1 MGFLEDSGLDAFP
14 TNHLKCKLLGASKIF
29 ETVIQNATK
38 VTGRGYAIRSLAV
51 HTMKN
56 FTEEKKDAWNKRFE
70 RVAEIEKDLKDFINP
85 ASEDSKALQQ
95 DAMGQLSFQDEY
107 LKPLNFV
114 PFFLLLISMF
124 KVWLVPAMAL
134 ITPLIA
140 WILPYI
146 FLKFMYKLPI
156 SQEQYN
162 DIMKLIWTGNPMDF
176 MKDPKG
182 MMKAKLET
190 NWTTRGMIQT
200 GLMIFSFAQGLIQPI
215 QNAYHLYKTDRMI
228 HTNGL
233 KLLELE
239 KLYREFEDDANYER
253 FGVQFRSSLAEI
265 SNDDP
270 RLALHVIIEQPQ
282 RFEFVMNDLADLE
295 VQWRVAN
302 SSLLNPVF
310 LLEKGEH
317 PLLQAEEI
325 FDVSL
330 GHDAV
335 ASSISFTGETHHAV
349 LTGPNGGG
357 KSSFLR
363 AVLQS
368 VLLAQTYGVAPAH
381 KMVLR
386 RFGWICSG
394 LRLQD
399 APGNLSMFET
409 EVWFA
414 ANLLKRKSARGP
426 GLVVYDELFHSTNP
440 PDGIRTAEIFLKRL
454 WQKSNIVSIVSTH
467 VFSLIDGSPDSVQKL
482 CCNAAEKDGK
492 VLFNYKVDN
501 GVCMV
506 SSVKNIWE
514 RFGLNAETAVK
525 APVENLPTEK
535 K

>member
-1 MGFLEDSGLDAFP
+1 MGFLEDSGLDTFP

-38 VTGRGYAIRSLAV
+38 VTVKGYGVRSLAV
-51 HTMKN
+51 HKMKD
-56 FTEEKKDAWNKRFE
+56 FTEEQKATWNKRFE
-70 RVAEIEKDLKDFINP
+70 RVAEIEQDLKDFINP
-85 ASEDSKALQQ
+85 ASEDSKALQE

-107 LKPLNFV
+107 FKPLNFV
-114 PFFLLLISMF
+114 PFFLLLISLF

-134 ITPLIA
+134 ITPLVA

-162 DIMKLIWTGNPMDF
+162 DIMKLIWTGNPLDF

-182 MMKAKLET
+182 VMKAKLET

-200 GLMIFSFAQGLIQPI
+200 ALMVFSFAQGLVQPI

-228 HTNGL
+228 HTNGM

-239 KLYREFEDDANYER
+239 KLYREFEEDAGQRQFIVN
-253 FGVQFRSSLAEI
+253 FRSSLAEI
-265 SNDDP
+265 SKDDP

-282 RFEFVMNDLADLE
+282 RFEIVMNDLAELE
-295 VQWRVAN
+295 VQWRLAN
-302 SSLLNPVF
+302 SPLLKPVF
-310 LLEKGEH
+310 LLEKGEY

-325 FDVSL
+325 YDVSL
-330 GHDAV
+330 GRDAV
-335 ASSISFTGETHHAV
+335 ASSVSFTGETHHAV

-368 VLLAQTYGVAPAH
+368 VLLAQTYGVAPAN
-381 KMVLR
+381 KMVIR

-414 ANLLKRKSARGP
+414 ANLLNKKSTIGP

-454 WQKSNIVSIVSTH
+454 WQKSGIVSIVSTH

-482 CCNAAEKDGK
+482 CCNATEKDGK
-492 VLFNYKVDN
+492 VLFDYKVDN

-514 RFGLNAETAVK
+514 RFGLNAEAAVK
-525 APVENLPTEK
+525 APVENLPTEEK
-535 K
+535 